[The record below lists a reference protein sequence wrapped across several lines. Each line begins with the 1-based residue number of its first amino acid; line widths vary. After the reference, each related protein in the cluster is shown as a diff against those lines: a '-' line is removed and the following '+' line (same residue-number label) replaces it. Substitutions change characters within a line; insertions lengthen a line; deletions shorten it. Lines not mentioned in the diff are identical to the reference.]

1 LEQISALGCR
11 YFPII
16 PKEALMR
23 GRTIELGILVLFV
36 LLALSADGQTVS
48 QWKDSF
54 QVEKANL
61 TDTGRNMFF
70 ILEPGYCLQFTDNGT
85 TLTVTVLSET
95 KTVDG
100 VTTRVVEE
108 REEKNGRPV
117 EISRN
122 FFAIDRTTLDIYY
135 FGEEVDIYK
144 NGKMVS
150 HEGAWLSGAGG
161 AKFGLMMPGRPKVGD
176 KYYQE
181 LAPKIAMDRAEVVA
195 DDVEMKT
202 PAGTFQHCLRI
213 KETSAVES
221 GTSEKVYAPG
231 VGLIRDDEFVLTKY
245 GKIL

>member
-1 LEQISALGCR
+1 
-11 YFPII
+11 
-16 PKEALMR
+16 MR
-23 GRTIELGILVLFV
+23 GRTIDLGTLVLFV

-61 TDTGRNMFF
+61 ADTGRNMFF
-70 ILEPGYCLQFTDNGT
+70 ILEPGYRLQFTDRGT
-85 TLTVTVLSET
+85 TLTITVLSET

-100 VTTRVVEE
+100 ITTRVVEE
-108 REEKNGRPV
+108 REEKNGRPLEV
-117 EISRN
+117 SRN

-144 NGKMVS
+144 NGKVVS
-150 HEGAWLSGAGG
+150 HEGAWLSGVEG
-161 AKFGLMMPGRPKVGD
+161 ARFGLMMPGRPKVGD

-195 DDVEMKT
+195 IDVEMKT

-221 GTSEKVYAPG
+221 GSSKKVYAPG

>member
-16 PKEALMR
+16 PKEACMR
-23 GRTIELGILVLFV
+23 GRTIDLGILVLFV

-48 QWKDSF
+48 RWKDSF
-54 QVEKANL
+54 QVDKANL
-61 TDTGRNMFF
+61 ADTGRNMYF
-70 ILEPGYCLQFTDNGT
+70 ILEPGYCLQFTAGGT

-100 VTTRVVEE
+100 VMTRVVEE

-122 FFAIDRTTLDIYY
+122 FFAIDRTTLDVYY

-144 NGKMVS
+144 KGKVVS
-150 HEGAWLSGAGG
+150 HEGAWLAGVAG

-195 DDVEMKT
+195 MDVEMKT

-231 VGLIRDDEFVLTKY
+231 VGLIRDDEFVLTRY